1 VNRGAT
7 LGGIL
12 AYRGEVRDNIAQH
25 RHTADW
31 SFGSLLT
38 YFSSNNNSHMSFSP
52 FFRETRARLFLVLQ
66 SKISGTANKVQETY
80 LLVCA
85 EETKHP
91 DIMSKVEHPT
101 FYREDFVRA
110 LQENPEDFDLF
121 GTTRC
126 RGILTAMRRTVDSVK
141 DLDPSHPN
149 FAQHNKIA
157 TGLAHFFSFDPSKR
171 ASLGTKPSASKDI
184 PHSHIIDLDVTKYQ
198 DCSEYRIFTGLI
210 RKMPGFRTRE
220 TVEIVNVEDLTDAV
234 EVLGMDDMTDK
245 SEGLEVANDMGLTS
259 MPAGKD
265 KHIDILALDPVDL
278 SHLGDVVIFDF

>member
-12 AYRGEVRDNIAQH
+12 AFRGEIRENIAQH

-31 SFGSLLT
+31 SFGSLLA
-38 YFSSNNNSHMSFSP
+38 YFCSNNNSHMSFSP

-66 SKISGTANKVQETY
+66 SKFSGTATKVQETY
-80 LLVCA
+80 LLACA
-85 EETKHP
+85 EETEHP
-91 DIMSKVEHPT
+91 DIMSKGEHPT

-121 GTTRC
+121 ARRRC
-126 RGILTAMRRTVDSVK
+126 VGILTAMRRTVDSVK

-149 FAQHNKIA
+149 FAQYTKIA
-157 TGLAHFFSFDPSKR
+157 TSLAHFFSHDPSLR
-171 ASLGTKPSASKDI
+171 PPLGTKPSAPEDI
-184 PHSHIIDLDVTKYQ
+184 AHGDIIDLDVTKYQ
-198 DCSEYRIFTGLI
+198 DCTEYCIFTGLI

-220 TVEIVNVEDLTDAV
+220 MVEIVNVDDLTDAV
-234 EVLGMDDMTDK
+234 DIMGMDDMTDK
-245 SEGLEVANDMGLTS
+245 SEGIEEANDMGMTS

-278 SHLGDVVIFDF
+278 SHLGDVVMFDF